1 MKNPVLLY
9 FVVYNMRL
17 NKKRNKERALEGFF
31 LRGNMET
38 NRKEDCEL
46 KVKLFGNF
54 SLMYGEH
61 SLLGKKVSE
70 TQFTLLMQILLYYH
84 KTGVS
89 REHLE
94 ELLFGDR
101 DVKNVHHTMQSVIYN
116 AKNRLKKAGLPDV
129 NYIRLEKG
137 VFYWNEE
144 IPVHTDTTQFEELC
158 EAAERTEDKKEKLS
172 LLLEAC
178 HYYTGEFM
186 GMYGSIIW
194 VAGQARKYRHK
205 FYDCV
210 EKAAEI
216 LREQE
221 DYIRLRKLGEYAA
234 GIAPFADWEC
244 LTMEALIGLGKFEDA
259 ENLYADTV
267 DYYFKERGIQPSEK
281 LMQMFDRMEN
291 QMIHPMGML
300 DKIQKKLIEDDE
312 KDGGYLCSY
321 PVFRGIYRMVTRM
334 MERGGQSV
342 YLMLCTVVDSKGNP
356 MKDGEQ
362 LDELSERLANAICR
376 SIRHGDAVN
385 RYGKGQYLV
394 LLINITLEN
403 CEIIKRRIDAN
414 FLTGRQRTG
423 VQYHV
428 SAVQCEPYYKFDNE
442 MYEEERR

>member
-1 MKNPVLLY
+1 MWTFFSLCGLLY
-9 FVVYNMRL
+9 LYRGVSDVSDKMEG
-17 NKKRNKERALEGFF
+17 KE
-31 LRGNMET
+31 LRDMEIKA
-38 NRKEDCEL
+38 KEVCEL

-54 SLMYGEH
+54 SLMYGEQ

-101 DVKNVHHTMQSVIYN
+101 DIKNVHHTMQSVIYN
-116 AKNRLKKAGLPDV
+116 AKNRLRKAGLPDV

-137 VFYWNEE
+137 IFYWNEE
-144 IPVHTDTTQFEELC
+144 IPVNADTTRFEELY
-158 EAAERTEDKKEKLS
+158 EKADKTEDKKERLH

-178 HYYTGEFM
+178 HEYTGEFM
-186 GMYGSIIW
+186 VMYTSMIW
-194 VAGQARKYRHK
+194 AAGKAREYRNL

-210 EKAAEI
+210 EEAAGL

-221 DYIRLRKLGEYAA
+221 DWITLQRLGEYAS

-244 LTMEALIGLGKFEDA
+244 LTMEALIELGKFEDA

-267 DYYFKERGIQPSEK
+267 DYYLKERGIQPSEK
-281 LMQMFDRMEN
+281 LMKMFDRMEN

-300 DKIQKKLIEDDE
+300 EKIQKKLIEDDE
-312 KDGGYLCSY
+312 KEGGYLCSY

-356 MKDGEQ
+356 MKEGEQ
-362 LDELSERLANAICR
+362 LDELSARLAKAICQ

-385 RYGKGQYLV
+385 RYGKGQYLI

-403 CEIIKRRIDAN
+403 CEIIQRRIDAK

-428 SAVQCEPYYKFDNE
+428 SAVKCEPFAIYNK
-442 MYEEERR
+442 